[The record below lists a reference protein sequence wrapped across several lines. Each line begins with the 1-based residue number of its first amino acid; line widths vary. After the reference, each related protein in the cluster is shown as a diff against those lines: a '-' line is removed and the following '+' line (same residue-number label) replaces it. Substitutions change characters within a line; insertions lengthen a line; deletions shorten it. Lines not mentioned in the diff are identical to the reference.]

1 MSKRKAILF
10 VVVPLVA
17 LCLSAVVA
25 RAAMY
30 DLTGAISDTAH
41 INDAWFYNVHEADT
55 GTGKIDSFVRID
67 GNGSETYPGDSP
79 AVEQGYNT
87 DGRPVQFD
95 ENTSPQFTRS
105 LLLSDVPI
113 VYLSGAGRDPT
124 IPYREF
130 LLDINQTHKDPL
142 LALDD
147 IEIFQTG
154 AGDHTNYG
162 EPSFGTLVYDLDT
175 HIAPP
180 GGGTVDNWILLDY
193 SLNTGSGSGDMFA
206 YIPDSVFT
214 EDLDYVTLYS
224 HFGANGDGAYPN
236 NDGFEEWAVRT
247 AGENPP
253 VVPVP
258 GAVLLGMLGLSAAG
272 LKLRRFA

>member
-1 MSKRKAILF
+1 LFAIVSVTILG
-10 VVVPLVA
+10 
-17 LCLSAVVA
+17 LSAVPA

-30 DLTGAISDTAH
+30 DLTGFISETAH
-41 INDAWFYNVHEADT
+41 INDAWFYNVHAAAT
-55 GTGKIDSFVRID
+55 GTGVIDSFVRI
-67 GNGSETYPGDSP
+67 NGG

-113 VYLSGAGRDPT
+113 IYLPGDPT
-124 IPYREF
+124 PYREF
-130 LLDINQTHKDPL
+130 LLDINQTGRNPL

-147 IEIFQTG
+147 IEIFQTD
-154 AGDHTNYG
+154 AGDHTNFG
-162 EPSFGTLVYDLDT
+162 DPSFGKMVYDLDA
-175 HIAPP
+175 HPE
-180 GGGTVDNWILLDY
+180 DNWILLDY

-206 YIPDSVFT
+206 YIPDSLFT
-214 EDLDYVTLYS
+214 WDLDYVTLYS
-224 HFGANGDGAYPN
+224 HFGASGAGAYPN

-247 AGENPP
+247 AGTPP

-258 GAVLLGMLGLSAAG
+258 GAILLGIVGLSAAG
-272 LKLRRFA
+272 LRLRRYA

>member
-1 MSKRKAILF
+1 MSARGVLLF
-10 VVVPLVA
+10 AAVSLMT
-17 LCLSAVVA
+17 LCLRAAPA

-30 DLTGAISDTAH
+30 DLTGYISETAH
-41 INDAWFYNVHEADT
+41 INDAWFYNVHAAAT
-55 GTGKIDSFVRID
+55 GTGVIDSFVRIH
-67 GNGSETYPGDSP
+67 GG

-113 VYLSGAGRDPT
+113 VYLAGDPT
-124 IPYREF
+124 PYREF
-130 LLDINQTHKDPL
+130 LLDINQEKHSPL

-147 IEIFQTG
+147 IEIYQTD
-154 AGDHTNYG
+154 AGNHTNFG
-162 EPSFGTLVYDLDT
+162 EPGFGKMVYDLD
-175 HIAPP
+175 AGPE
-180 GGGTVDNWILLDY
+180 DNWILLDY

-206 YIPDSVFT
+206 YIPDSLFKW
-214 EDLDYVTLYS
+214 DLDYITLYS
-224 HFGANGDGAYPN
+224 HFGAGSTSDFPNNSN

-247 AGENPP
+247 AVAPP

-258 GAVLLGMLGLSAAG
+258 AAILLGMLGLGAAG
-272 LKLRRFA
+272 IELRRFA